1 MKRGKYKPKQENEK
15 KLEIFLAKI
24 DKKEHGSNNDN
35 RTN

>member
-1 MKRGKYKPKQENEK
+1 MKRGKYKTKDENAK

-24 DKKEHGSNNDN
+24 EKKEDGSNNDN